1 LAVDAARAGSGAETP
16 LFPAPPPSAVALP
29 ALSEFDLARRGRLEL
44 ELLGLTVCAHPTA
57 LFPCMARDEREAVLP
72 CGELARH
79 RDERVTL
86 VGWLAASRPV
96 RTSAGSW
103 MRFLTLEDE
112 SGIAEVVVFP
122 PVYARDGHRLLGRGP
137 FRVRGRVE
145 DHLGACTLRA
155 ERIG

>member
-1 LAVDAARAGSGAETP
+1 V
-16 LFPAPPPSAVALP
+16 
-29 ALSEFDLARRGRLEL
+29 RRGRLEL
-44 ELLGLTVCAHPTA
+44 ELLGLTVSAHPTA
-57 LFPCMARDEREAVLP
+57 LFPYAARDEREAVLP
-72 CGELARH
+72 CSELARH

-122 PVYARDGHRLLGRGP
+122 GVYTRDGHRLIGRGP
-137 FRVRGRVE
+137 FRIRGRVE
-145 DHLGACTLRA
+145 DHLGACTLHA

>member
-1 LAVDAARAGSGAETP
+1 VQ
-16 LFPAPPPSAVALP
+16 
-29 ALSEFDLARRGRLEL
+29 
-44 ELLGLTVCAHPTA
+44 
-57 LFPCMARDEREAVLP
+57 
-72 CGELARH
+72 
-79 RDERVTL
+79 L

-96 RTSAGSW
+96 RTSGGSW

-122 PVYARDGHRLLGRGP
+122 PVYARDGHRLIGRGP
-137 FRVRGRVE
+137 FRISGCVE